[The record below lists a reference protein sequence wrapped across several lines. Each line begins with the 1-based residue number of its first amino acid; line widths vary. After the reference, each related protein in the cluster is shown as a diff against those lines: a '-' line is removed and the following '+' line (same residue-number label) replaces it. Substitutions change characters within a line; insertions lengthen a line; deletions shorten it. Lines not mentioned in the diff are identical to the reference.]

1 MLFFLLL
8 VGIVF
13 TMSHEEEG
21 HLPLFK
27 SPLLY
32 GDEGHSSISS
42 QDEGAIKHAH
52 HQVSTNDDQT
62 LHDNP
67 QYHRHAEATT
77 AELFYDLFFVA
88 NLTVFTNVH
97 EVNDGETLKQYIGF
111 FCVLWFTWYQVS
123 LYDVRFSTDSVF
135 ERSAKAIQFLVMIGF
150 AITGPKFDVG
160 KAKKDEDSKGPSLVY
175 FKALT
180 LVLMVSRLVLVFQ
193 YLQSLWFTRHY
204 KKTILPMLMVAS
216 TYFVAAII
224 YLGLFWSFHLNGTG
238 KNHSY
243 IAWYIVAI
251 CETIVATAV
260 SSVYRNISFKGT
272 HLVQR
277 MSLLTLIILGEGVI
291 VVAKTCQKIVKAEG
305 VLKFSGSTI
314 GSIISAILIL
324 YFIYM
329 LYFDWMEEEHFGTI
343 WQQIWSFLHFP
354 LHLALVLAVEGVA
367 QSISWR
373 AAITRFNAF
382 DTQFVTWY
390 NALNTTNV
398 PASTYASISSEL
410 YNTTFDITY
419 AALTNSASLGGTL
432 DLIYDL
438 PNIQNATAVIAS
450 GTSDPELALLAMEW
464 TYYNSVKTIL
474 NVAGFSPPENFTAQ
488 TVKAENAAVQI
499 GVDFAEFEAFE
510 DSTNVLNRTI
520 RVFGETFVRVSPP
533 STFVVSLMLGQ
544 IYFLVAIGLFLV
556 ICTLIAA
563 LSKREKRRFHWVR
576 LGATAVIGVMLCLM
590 SIMATTAYGTNF
602 IISVWVLPTVM
613 IVLFVAV
620 VLNSIK
626 PAFPD
631 LKKMSRMG
639 SRH

>member
-1 MLFFLLL
+1 M
-8 VGIVF
+8 
-13 TMSHEEEG
+13 
-21 HLPLFK
+21 
-27 SPLLY
+27 
-32 GDEGHSSISS
+32 
-42 QDEGAIKHAH
+42 
-52 HQVSTNDDQT
+52 
-62 LHDNP
+62 
-67 QYHRHAEATT
+67 
-77 AELFYDLFFVA
+77 
-88 NLTVFTNVH
+88 
-97 EVNDGETLKQYIGF
+97 
-111 FCVLWFTWYQVS
+111 
-123 LYDVRFSTDSVF
+123 F

-204 KKTILPMLMVAS
+204 KKTILPMLMIAS

-373 AAITRFNAF
+373 VSPSPIHHNNHPS
-382 DTQFVTWY
+382 Q
-390 NALNTTNV
+390 
-398 PASTYASISSEL
+398 P
-410 YNTTFDITY
+410 
-419 AALTNSASLGGTL
+419 LTLPLLGRNHPLQRLRHPIRHLVQRPQHHQRPRLHLRLHLLGTL
-432 DLIYDL
+432 QHNLRHHLRSPHQLRL
-438 PNIQNATAVIAS
+438 PRRHPRPHLRPSQH
-450 GTSDPELALLAMEW
+450 PERHGCHRQWHLRPR
-464 TYYNSVKTIL
+464 VG
-474 NVAGFSPPENFTAQ
+474 VAGD
-488 TVKAENAAVQI
+488 
-499 GVDFAEFEAFE
+499 GVDI
-510 DSTNVLNRTI
+510 L
-520 RVFGETFVRVSPP
+520 
-533 STFVVSLMLGQ
+533 
-544 IYFLVAIGLFLV
+544 
-556 ICTLIAA
+556 
-563 LSKREKRRFHWVR
+563 
-576 LGATAVIGVMLCLM
+576 
-590 SIMATTAYGTNF
+590 
-602 IISVWVLPTVM
+602 
-613 IVLFVAV
+613 
-620 VLNSIK
+620 
-626 PAFPD
+626 
-631 LKKMSRMG
+631 
-639 SRH
+639 